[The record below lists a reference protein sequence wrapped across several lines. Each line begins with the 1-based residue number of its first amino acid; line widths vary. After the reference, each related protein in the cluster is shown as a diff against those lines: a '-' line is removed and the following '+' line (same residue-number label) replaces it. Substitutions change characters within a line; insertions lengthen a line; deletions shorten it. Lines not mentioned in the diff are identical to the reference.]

1 MNDPTNQAAA
11 AITEALRNGHD
22 VAELIAHALCQVA
35 ADEGGIEEVLR
46 NRSGSWEAG
55 HLRSLMEGTAG
66 PDGEGLEVY
75 RKAADAEGPAA
86 GPGRRTT
93 DEPEFRP
100 VVRPE
105 TVRYAEELRAN
116 PGTASSDGH
125 AGWECTAG
133 ASLHVEAMTPGPGR
147 LGTLHGVI
155 YVCPEH
161 QAAAEERVT
170 AGGYGPEVSD
180 APYGHRFD
188 PWPCGHVTTYNAK
201 ALAALAGQQETG
213 AQR

>member
-66 PDGEGLEVY
+66 PDGEGLEAY
-75 RKAADAEGPAA
+75 RKAVNAK
-86 GPGRRTT
+86 GRQPVPTA
-93 DEPEFRP
+93 EPEAPPVFR
-100 VVRPE
+100 
-105 TVRYAEELRAN
+105 AE
-116 PGTASSDGH
+116 
-125 AGWECTAG
+125 
-133 ASLHVEAMTPGPGR
+133 
-147 LGTLHGVI
+147 
-155 YVCPEH
+155 
-161 QAAAEERVT
+161 
-170 AGGYGPEVSD
+170 
-180 APYGHRFD
+180 
-188 PWPCGHVTTYNAK
+188 
-201 ALAALAGQQETG
+201 ALATLTGQQATG